1 MVVFV
6 QSAFAT
12 VADLQARTKVTY
24 AGADI
29 DWVNTLLNDASAHLR
44 DIIGWQVYPVSQVSY
59 TTKLQAGMFHRFPQ
73 HPAAS
78 ATVSYLD
85 TSGPVPSAPAVFD
98 GGYIPSK
105 SGIATVTLLVGYQLP
120 PNSLTSWCCVLA
132 AQVIDAVT
140 KLGMLGNGGL
150 SSVAID
156 DFKLTWS
163 QSAENGL
170 GGYTLPD
177 RVVAQLRAAYGPT
190 TYVTGSP

>member
-1 MVVFV
+1 MSVVLI
-6 QSAFAT
+6 QTCFAT

-29 DWVNTLLNDASAHLR
+29 DWVQTLLNDATEHLR
-44 DIIGWQVYPVSQVSY
+44 DILGWQVYPSAQVSY
-59 TTKLQAGMFHRFPQ
+59 TTKVWAGIFNRLPIQ
-73 HPAAS
+73 PVIS
-78 ATVSYLD
+78 LDSISIPNTVISYD
-85 TSGPVPSAPAVFD
+85 AYD
-98 GGYIPSK
+98 GGFESDTN
-105 SGIATVTLLVGYQLP
+105 GIATVQFTAGYSVP
-120 PNSLTSWCCVLA
+120 PPSLTSWACVLA

-156 DFKLTWS
+156 DFKLVWS

-177 RVVAQLRAAYGPT
+177 RVVQQLRASYGT
-190 TYVTGSP
+190 TAYVTGSA